1 MKRILL
7 PLVFIT
13 SLFTITSLQ
22 AQHRCGSMDVLNQ
35 QMADPKFAAARQQ
48 IEQQT
53 AAFLANPA
61 NLGNRAVITI
71 PVVVHVVYNTA
82 PENISDAQIQSQID
96 RLNLDYRKLNTD
108 NSSVPSVWQSLAADY
123 QIEFCLASRDPNGN
137 STTGIRRVSTSTT
150 SFSTNDNVKY
160 TASGGDDAWPASS
173 YLNLWV
179 CDISGGILGYAQFPG
194 GAAATD
200 GVVIDY
206 LYFGT
211 IGTATA
217 PYDLGR
223 TATHEIGHWL
233 NLYHIWGDDGTAC
246 TGSDNVND
254 TPNQADENYGCP
266 SFPNISCSNGPNGDM
281 WMNYMDY
288 TDDAC
293 MYMFTNG
300 QYARSSALFAAGG
313 ARVSLTTSLGCQAVT
328 PLPIANFSANVT
340 SSCTGIIKFTDLS
353 TGTPTT
359 WLWNFGDGTTS
370 TQQNPTHTYTTNG
383 TFTVTLTAT
392 NNFGNDGETKTNYI
406 VVNKP
411 AAPSAN
417 DVSHCGATSF
427 SLSANSTNPVR
438 WYDSTGAMVSTS
450 NPFVT
455 PVLTHTTTYW
465 VEDSVL
471 SPTYH
476 VGPVSNS
483 IGAGGNYTNNSER
496 GLVFNVL
503 KAGTLESVYVYAT
516 NAGNRTIRISDANGN
531 VLYTSTQNIANGG
544 SRVTLNF
551 PLAVGTG
558 YTLTATGPANLY
570 RNSAGA
576 VYPYNDAGGI
586 VSITGNTAAASG
598 YYYFFY
604 DWIVKEKDCVS
615 QRKAVT
621 ANVSTSF
628 SVTTAGTNATCNGSN
643 NGTASVTPVG
653 GSPAFTYNWSN
664 GGTTASLSNL
674 AAGTYTVTVTDAAT
688 CTATATKTITQPTAI
703 TPAFTSTNVSC
714 NGGTNG
720 TINTTVTGGS
730 GPYTYNWGS
739 GITTANRSNLAA
751 GTYTVTVADAS
762 QCSVT
767 ASKTITQP
775 TAITPSLTPVA
786 TGCGTS
792 TGSVSST
799 VTGGNG
805 GYTYSWSNGGN
816 ANTISNLASGTYT
829 LTVTDNTQCTA
840 TASATVVGSGSMT
853 ITPSSTTISCNGAS
867 TGSASITANS
877 GTAPYTYAWSNGS
890 NNQAINNIP
899 AGTYVVTVTDASSC
913 NATASITIS
922 QPSAITAN
930 PSVTQPTCHGSTN
943 GSITANVSGGTSG
956 YTYHWSNNANTATIN
971 NVAAGSY
978 TLTITDAANCTSLQS
993 VTVTEPSAINAT
1005 TSTNN
1010 ATCGQNNGTA
1020 SVSVNGGTGNY
1031 GYNWSNGATIASI
1044 QNLAA
1049 ATYTV
1054 TITDAASCTATAAA
1068 IVSGTG
1074 SFSVQQIV
1082 NNVLCYGA
1090 HTGLVGVA
1098 ISNGSQPYS
1107 YSWNTGATTSSVNGL
1122 AAGTYTV
1129 TITDAGSC
1137 SATLS
1142 LTITQPNSVNII
1154 SAPTQPTC
1162 FGNNNGTVD
1171 LSVSGGVGGYTY
1183 LWSNGSTTANL
1194 SSLTAGT
1201 YTVTVTDGNNCSASS
1216 SVNVNEPDQLS
1227 TNATSNDVS
1236 CFGENNGTVYVNAL
1250 GGTPTYTYVWSNGGS
1265 SAQLSNLSAGSY
1277 TATVTDAN
1285 GCSSVATTSVAEPA
1299 EIQFATSTIPATQGN
1314 NNGSASIDNI
1324 TGGSAPYS
1332 VSWSNGQL
1340 TNPATNLS
1348 AGSYTAT
1355 ITDNSGCS
1363 KTVTLTVSESVGIN
1377 TVADELSF
1385 RMYPNPAKDEV
1396 TVLFTLTENA
1406 SLSVRNVLGQNI
1418 TEQKLGATETTVK
1431 LPLSGFASGVYF
1443 VEIISGTKKT
1453 VKQLMI
1459 QH

>member
-1 MKRILL
+1 MKRILFT
-7 PLVFIT
+7 LVLLISISTF
-13 SLFTITSLQ
+13 SKLF
-22 AQHRCGSMDVLNQ
+22 AQHRCGSMDVLHQ
-35 QMADPKFAAARQQ
+35 QMTDPKFAAARQQ

-53 AAFLANPA
+53 AAYLANPA

-82 PENISDAQIQSQID
+82 AENISDAQIQSQID

-108 NSSVPSVWQSLAADY
+108 ASSVPSVWQSIAADY

-137 STTGIRRVSTSTT
+137 STTGIRRVSTTTT

-160 TASGGDDAWPASS
+160 TASGGDNAWPASS

-223 TATHEIGHWL
+223 TATHEVGHWL

-266 SFPNISCSNGPNGDM
+266 SFPNVSCSNGPNGDM

-300 QYARSSALFAAGG
+300 QYARSSALFATGG
-313 ARVSLTTSLGCQAVT
+313 ARASLTTSLGCQAVT
-328 PLPIANFSANVT
+328 PLPVANFSASST
-340 SSCTGIIKFTDLS
+340 SSCTGIINFTDLS

-370 TQQNPTHTYTTNG
+370 TQQNPVHTYTTNG

-392 NNFGNDGETKTNYI
+392 NGFGSDGETKTNY
-406 VVNKP
+406 VVINKP
-411 AAPSAN
+411 AAPSAS

-427 SLSANSTNPVR
+427 SLSVNSTNPVR
-438 WYDSTGAMVSTS
+438 WYDSAGAVVSTS

-455 PVLTHTTTYW
+455 PVLSTTTTYW

-476 VGPVSNS
+476 VGPVTNT

-531 VLYTSTQNIANGG
+531 VLYTTTKNIPNGG

-621 ANVSTSF
+621 ANVSSSF
-628 SVTTAGTNATCNGSN
+628 SVTTAGTNVTCNGAN
-643 NGTASVTPVG
+643 NGTASVSPVG
-653 GSPAFTYNWSN
+653 GSPAFTYSWSN
-664 GGTTASLSNL
+664 GGTAASLSNL

-688 CTATATKTITQPTAI
+688 CTATASKTITQPTAI
-703 TPAFTSTNVSC
+703 VPSFTSTNVSC
-714 NGGTNG
+714 NGGSNG
-720 TINTTVTGGS
+720 TINTSVSGGT

-739 GITTANRSNLAA
+739 GITTANRTNLTA
-751 GTYTVTVADAS
+751 GTYTLTVTDAS
-762 QCSVT
+762 TCSVT
-767 ASKTITQP
+767 ASKAITQP
-775 TAITPSLTPVA
+775 TAIVPSLTTVA

-792 TGSVSST
+792 TGSVSAS
-799 VTGGNG
+799 VAGGNG
-805 GYTYSWSNGGN
+805 GYSYSWSNGGT
-816 ANTISNLASGTYT
+816 ANSISNLASGTYT

-853 ITPSSTTISCNGAS
+853 VTPGSTAITCNGAS

-877 GTAPYTYAWSNGS
+877 GTAPYSYSWSNGS
-890 NNQAINNIP
+890 SGSSINNVP

-913 NATASITIS
+913 NATASITVSEPAAIS
-922 QPSAITAN
+922 ANPTITQPSCN
-930 PSVTQPTCHGSTN
+930 GSTN
-943 GSITANVSGGTSG
+943 GSVTANVSGGTGG
-956 YTYHWSNNANTATIN
+956 YTYNWSNGGTSGSISNI
-971 NVAAGSY
+971 AAGTY
-978 TLTITDAANCTSLQS
+978 TLTVTDAANCTSLQS
-993 VTVTEPSAINAT
+993 VTVNQPSAISAT
-1005 TSTNN
+1005 TSITG
-1010 ATCGQNNGTA
+1010 ATCGQSNGSA
-1020 SVSVNGGTGNY
+1020 SVTVSGGTGSY
-1031 GYNWSNGATIASI
+1031 TYNWSNGGTAASI
-1044 QNLAA
+1044 INVAA

-1054 TITDAASCTATAAA
+1054 TITDANNCTAAKTAT
-1068 IVSGTG
+1068 ITGSG
-1074 SFSVQQIV
+1074 SFSVQQMV
-1082 NNVLCYGA
+1082 NNVLCNGA
-1090 HTGLVGVA
+1090 QTGMVGVV
-1098 ISNGSQPYS
+1098 ISNGTAPYS
-1107 YSWNTGATTSSVNGL
+1107 YSWNTGATSSSVNGL
-1122 AAGTYTV
+1122 GAGTYSV
-1129 TITDAGSC
+1129 TITDASNC

-1142 LTITQPNSVNII
+1142 LTITQPNSLNII
-1154 SAPTQPTC
+1154 TAATQPNC
-1162 FGNNNGTVD
+1162 FGNANGAID
-1171 LSVSGGVGGYTY
+1171 LSVSGGTSGYTY
-1183 LWSNGSTTANL
+1183 LWSNGSTNASLTN
-1194 SSLTAGT
+1194 LTAGN
-1201 YTVTVTDGNNCSASS
+1201 YVVTVTDAYNCSASAS
-1216 SVNVNEPDQLS
+1216 TTVNEPDELS
-1227 TNATSNDVS
+1227 VNASSNDIS
-1236 CFGENNGTVYVNAL
+1236 CYGQNNGSVYVSTI
-1250 GGTPTYTYVWSNGGS
+1250 GGTPTYTYTWSNGGS

-1285 GCSSVATTSVAEPA
+1285 GCTAVTSTSVAEPT
-1299 EIQFATSTIPATQGN
+1299 EIQFSTSTVPATQGN
-1314 NNGSASIDNI
+1314 NDGSASVDNI
-1324 TGGSAPYS
+1324 SGGSSPYT
-1332 VSWSNGQL
+1332 VQWSNGQL
-1340 TNPATNLS
+1340 SNPATNLS

-1355 ITDNSGCS
+1355 VTDNSGCT
-1363 KTVTLTVSESVGIN
+1363 KTITVTVSESVGLGSI
-1377 TVADELSF
+1377 ASDLIF
-1385 RMYPNPAKDEV
+1385 RVFPNPAKDEV
-1396 TVLFTLTENA
+1396 NMQFTLTENA
-1406 SLSVRNVLGQNI
+1406 TLSICNLLGQNLVQ
-1418 TEQKLGATETTVK
+1418 QKLAAAETSTKVNVAD
-1431 LPLSGFASGVYF
+1431 FAAGVYY
-1443 VEIISGTKKT
+1443 VEIISGGKKS
-1453 VKQLMI
+1453 VKQLII